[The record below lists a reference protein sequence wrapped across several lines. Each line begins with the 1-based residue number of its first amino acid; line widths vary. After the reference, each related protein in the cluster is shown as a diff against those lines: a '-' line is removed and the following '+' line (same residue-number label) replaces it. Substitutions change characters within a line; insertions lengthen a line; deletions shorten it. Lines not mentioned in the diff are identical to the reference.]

1 MSTPLIAFVGVIY
14 GIVAIDLFRQ
24 GKMDLGIMF
33 VGYCIAQWG
42 VLWAAMK

>member
-1 MSTPLIAFVGVIY
+1 MSQWLIGLI
-14 GIVAIDLFRQ
+14 GIVYAIVAVDLYRQ
-24 GKMDLGIMF
+24 GKHDLALMF